1 MTSEWSL
8 DVYYKG
14 LDDPKLAEDTALLE
28 ENIRALNAVAQEW
41 QEADAPDE
49 AAMTKKAVLAI
60 EALEE
65 TADRL
70 MGYLGLRQAA
80 DTGNA
85 EVNSRI
91 GVLENTMTKASRA
104 EVILQKKIAGL
115 SDPEAVIASDPLLT
129 EYGFY
134 LREII
139 RSAKHM
145 LSDDAEEMITLMN
158 LSGGGA
164 WSKMSDYL
172 TASVKVPYDGRVCN
186 LSEVRNLRSHKD
198 RAVRKAA
205 FEAELAAYPQIEDP
219 MAFALNNIKSQVSR
233 LAEKRGY
240 ASVLDMTLE
249 QSRMKRETLEAMLA
263 AIVKYLPKFHA
274 YMRAKAAYLGVGERL
289 AWYDLY
295 APVGDSGLSFTK
307 EEAKDYLMKSFAPFS
322 QDMADMMGR
331 AFDESWIDFDP
342 RPGKVGGAFCAGVW
356 HARQSRILTNFD
368 GSFEA
373 VDTLAHEL
381 GHAYHNLHTEDHRIL
396 NQGYPMQVAETAST
410 FNETHIMWKAIGDA
424 DGEARLALL
433 DSLLAGTTEVICDI
447 YSRFLFEKAV
457 IDNCQSEFMMP
468 ERLGE
473 IMKDTQRTAYGDG
486 LDEAT
491 LHPYMWVCKSHYYS
505 EHLSF
510 YNFPYAFGQLFAMGL
525 YARYLKEGAAFVP
538 EYQALLHATPVKT
551 VEEAAAMAGIDVTTP
566 AFWEESLQ
574 AFADKMDEFIRL
586 TEKQA

>member
-49 AAMTKKAVLAI
+49 AAMTKEAVLAI